1 MEEKSID
8 ISKYLL
14 HTSQDEEDFNSI
26 HADLSSLTLNDRDN
40 SHLKLITALSF
51 AETSKELQAKISN
64 ETDPLQIQSI
74 FINLK
79 GYYANLIYGKN
90 SNYFMSCLIKKLN
103 SAQKIEILTEI
114 QCEIVKMS
122 IHEYGS
128 HPIQCF
134 IENIS
139 SNKEI
144 SILLSSLSNKYKF
157 VLICNNSNGTHVIQ
171 KLIANITERSR
182 NALSELILG
191 NINMIIN
198 DMNGVCVV
206 VKNILHCEDISM
218 LKSIVCVI
226 SNNITMYSNNK
237 YSNYAVQ
244 ALIRKLER

>member
-26 HADLSSLTLNDRDN
+26 HAELSSLTLNDRDN

-51 AETSKELQAKISN
+51 AETSK
-64 ETDPLQIQSI
+64 TDPLQIQSI

-103 SAQKIEILTEI
+103 LAQKIEILTEI

-157 VLICNNSNGTHVIQ
+157 VLKCNNSNGTHVIQ

-226 SNNITMYSNNK
+226 SNNITMYSNK

>member
-1 MEEKSID
+1 
-8 ISKYLL
+8 
-14 HTSQDEEDFNSI
+14 
-26 HADLSSLTLNDRDN
+26 
-40 SHLKLITALSF
+40 
-51 AETSKELQAKISN
+51 
-64 ETDPLQIQSI
+64 
-74 FINLK
+74 
-79 GYYANLIYGKN
+79 
-90 SNYFMSCLIKKLN
+90 MSCLIKKLN
-103 SAQKIEILTEI
+103 SAKKIEILTEI
-114 QCEIVKMS
+114 QFEIVKMS

-144 SILLSSLSNKYKF
+144 SILSSLSNKYKF

-206 VKNILHCEDISM
+206 VKIYYILRTFRC
-218 LKSIVCVI
+218 LKASYVLFQII
-226 SNNITMYSNNK
+226 
-237 YSNYAVQ
+237 
-244 ALIRKLER
+244 

>member
-1 MEEKSID
+1 M
-8 ISKYLL
+8 
-14 HTSQDEEDFNSI
+14 
-26 HADLSSLTLNDRDN
+26 
-40 SHLKLITALSF
+40 
-51 AETSKELQAKISN
+51 
-64 ETDPLQIQSI
+64 
-74 FINLK
+74 
-79 GYYANLIYGKN
+79 IYGKN

-157 VLICNNSNGTHVIQ
+157 VLKCNNSKGTHVIQ

-226 SNNITMYSNNK
+226 SNNITMYSNK